1 MYPQAIRRLHY
12 DIITWKCIS
21 YYWNIVPGFHRSTT
35 CTKKL
40 PQLTKRLTGL
50 SPFPRRNH
58 LDANTFQLCGK
69 TVRYIPFKFHII
81 KICAQNFCLLHCWW
95 SFSNSDRSGEISSSP
110 AISTEYS
117 SNLYKTWC
125 LFFPWECF
133 SSGLIS
139 YESFVCWLFIYQN
152 CPGVQHDIGRIQVSL
167 GPITMRLKRS
177 ASI

>member
-12 DIITWKCIS
+12 DIITWNCFS

-50 SPFPRRNH
+50 SPVPRLNH

-69 TVRYIPFKFHII
+69 TVRHIAFKFHII
-81 KICAQNFCLLHCWW
+81 KICAQNKLWPKRRNFILSRNKHRILIQSLQNLVSIFPVGMLLIWFNFVWIFCLL
-95 SFSNSDRSGEISSSP
+95 
-110 AISTEYS
+110 
-117 SNLYKTWC
+117 
-125 LFFPWECF
+125 
-133 SSGLIS
+133 
-139 YESFVCWLFIYQN
+139 VIYLSKLS
-152 CPGVQHDIGRIQVSL
+152 GVQHDIGRIQVSL